1 MMKTISL
8 GSDHAGFKLKEKIKK
23 YLEENNYKVIDFGAI
38 DDNPSDY
45 PDYCYPVAESVSR
58 GESDLGI
65 VFGGSG
71 NGEAIVA
78 NKVKGIRCG
87 VCWNIE
93 SATLV
98 KQHNNANVI
107 SIGARMVSVGLATE
121 IVKTWLHQRFEGGR
135 HITRLKKIEKIELT
149 KS

>member
-1 MMKTISL
+1 MMNTISL
-8 GSDHAGFKLKEKIKK
+8 GSDHAGFRLKEMIKK

-45 PDYCYPVAESVSR
+45 PDYCYPAAESVAR

-78 NKVKGIRCG
+78 NKVKGIRCA
-87 VCWNIE
+87 VCWNID
-93 SATLV
+93 SAKLA

-107 SIGARMVSVGLATE
+107 SIGARMVSVDLARE
-121 IVKTWLHQRFEGGR
+121 IVKTWLHERFEGGR
-135 HITRLKKIEKIELT
+135 HINRLNKIDNIELT
-149 KS
+149 KG